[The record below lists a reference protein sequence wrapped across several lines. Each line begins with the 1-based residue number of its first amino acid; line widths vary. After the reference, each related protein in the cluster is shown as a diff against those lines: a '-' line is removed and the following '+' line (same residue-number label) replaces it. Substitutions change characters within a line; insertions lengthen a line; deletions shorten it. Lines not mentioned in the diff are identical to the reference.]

1 VRPLYPARFVLTG
14 DGHGHGLPWQ
24 VRLHAEHVIERR
36 HRGFL
41 PPHQKCDVL
50 GVSIQVADQVVE
62 GNPLDNCIGS
72 HDGAIDERAA
82 KNPKQVMQTQAA
94 LALVF
99 L

>member
-1 VRPLYPARFVLTG
+1 VRV
-14 DGHGHGLPWQ
+14 
-24 VRLHAEHVIERR
+24 
-36 HRGFL
+36 
-41 PPHQKCDVL
+41 
-50 GVSIQVADQVVE
+50 QVADQIVE

-72 HDGAIDERAA
+72 HDWAIDERAS